1 MVQAEPQT
9 KSVPV
14 VVLSAYVCAPCSTR
28 QVNASGL
35 IKKPATSAAFI
46 ALDPGCRAIPQ
57 SLSSSSFLAIKSRL
71 APQPLAQAIGG
82 Q

>member
-28 QVNASGL
+28 QVNASAL
-35 IKKPATSAAFI
+35 IKKPTTSAAVI
-46 ALDPGCRAIPQ
+46 AWDPGCRAIP
-57 SLSSSSFLAIKSRL
+57 
-71 APQPLAQAIGG
+71 
-82 Q
+82 